1 MRTDSLWNIGENLC
15 HLWILFSLDSP
26 YLLDTHY
33 VLWTLFEP
41 AQISA
46 PVRAILESD
55 SEPKL
60 ISGVNLWEISL
71 KYSLGK
77 LELGGT
83 NPGELHETLLEAG
96 FGVADLDSRLLATYY
111 QLPKKEDHR
120 DPFDRLLIWQAISNG
135 YTLITQNDTIEQYRA
150 DGLKVLVG

>member
-1 MRTDSLWNIGENLC
+1 MT
-15 HLWILFSLDSP
+15 

-41 AQISA
+41 ARISA
-46 PVRAILESD
+46 PVRAVLESESD
-55 SEPKL
+55 SKL

-83 NPGELHETLLEAG
+83 NPSELFDTLLDAG
-96 FGVADLDSRLLATYY
+96 FEVADLDNRLLATYY

-135 YTLITQNDTIEQYRA
+135 YTLITQDETIEQYRA
-150 DGLKVLVG
+150 DGLRLMRA

>member
-1 MRTDSLWNIGENLC
+1 MI
-15 HLWILFSLDSP
+15 

-33 VLWTLFEP
+33 VLWSLFEP
-41 AQISA
+41 DKIAV
-46 PVRAILESD
+46 PVRQILEDDRD
-55 SEPKL
+55 SKL

-83 NPGELHETLLEAG
+83 NPSELFDKLLEAG
-96 FGVADLDSRLLATYY
+96 FEVAELENRLLATYY
-111 QLPKKEDHR
+111 QLAKKDNHK

-135 YTLITQNDTIEQYRA
+135 YTLITHDKKIEQYRA
-150 DGLKVLVG
+150 DGLRVVLDGL